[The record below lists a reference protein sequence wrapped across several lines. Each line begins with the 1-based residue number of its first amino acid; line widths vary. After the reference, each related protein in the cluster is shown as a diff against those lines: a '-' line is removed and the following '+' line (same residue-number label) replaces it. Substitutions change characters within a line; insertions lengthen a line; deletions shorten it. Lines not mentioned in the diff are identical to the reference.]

1 MLKIGNN
8 KNNVSF
14 GMNKTKICKTKSGST
29 GTLKAGKKLNSLSKD
44 IFISNIKEGKSMNNK
59 EKQVKLLND
68 YVNYYIDFD
77 ELIKGRKELN
87 NNHNEDKNDVDE
99 NIENL
104 FNNFDEDPYYTQ
116 TEFSFDAREL
126 LNIYRKKNKYSNIL
140 NEND

>member
-29 GTLKAGKKLNSLSKD
+29 GTLKAGEKLNSLSKD

-87 NNHNEDKNDVDE
+87 NNHRAMPAVM
-99 NIENL
+99 L
-104 FNNFDEDPYYTQ
+104 
-116 TEFSFDAREL
+116 
-126 LNIYRKKNKYSNIL
+126 YSL
-140 NEND
+140 EKQ

>member
-29 GTLKAGKKLNSLSKD
+29 GTLKAGEKLNSLSKD

-68 YVNYYIDFD
+68 YVNYYIDFN

-126 LNIYRKKNKYSNIL
+126 LDIYRKKNKYSNIL

>member
-29 GTLKAGKKLNSLSKD
+29 GTLKAGEKLNSLSKD
-44 IFISNIKEGKSMNNK
+44 IFISNIKEGKSMNYK

-126 LNIYRKKNKYSNIL
+126 LDIYRKKNKYSNIL

>member
-29 GTLKAGKKLNSLSKD
+29 GTLKAGEKLNSLSKD

-126 LNIYRKKNKYSNIL
+126 LDIYRKKNKYSNIL

>member
-29 GTLKAGKKLNSLSKD
+29 GTLKAGEKLNSLSKD

>member
-29 GTLKAGKKLNSLSKD
+29 GTLKAGEKLNSLSKD

-126 LNIYRKKNKYSNIL
+126 LDIYRKKNKYSNIL
-140 NEND
+140 NKND

>member
-29 GTLKAGKKLNSLSKD
+29 GTLKAGEKLNSLSKD
-44 IFISNIKEGKSMNNK
+44 IFISNIKEVKSMNNK

-68 YVNYYIDFD
+68 YVNYYIDFN

-126 LNIYRKKNKYSNIL
+126 LDIYRKKNKYSNIL